1 MTIKYSKLS
10 GSERTASEPDNNR
23 SFLSLLNTDMK
34 KTYSALTLANLELD
48 RQLLNSLLELHIIQN
63 QSELGRMCGKTESYY
78 TCMRYKGFG
87 LKIGSLAFLCNRLS
101 RMAQAEPDGL
111 KCINYRMAIEEIRR
125 TIDEKCRLR
134 ELELISA

>member
-1 MTIKYSKLS
+1 M
-10 GSERTASEPDNNR
+10 R
-23 SFLSLLNTDMK
+23 

-48 RQLLNSLLELHIIQN
+48 RHLFETLLELGIVQS

-87 LKIGSLAFLCNRLS
+87 LKIGSLTFMCNRLS
-101 RMAQAEPDGL
+101 RMAAAEPDGL

-125 TIDEKCRLR
+125 TIDEKCKLQ
-134 ELELISA
+134 ELKLITT